1 MESLPESAA
10 SFLATLKSRARE
22 LRRTIV
28 FPEGSDPRVI
38 TAAAR
43 LQQEGM
49 AQPALIT
56 STPQAGLRCIDPA
69 NSELLRKYAAIYYE
83 RRRAKGVT
91 EVEAAAVARKPL
103 YFGALMAAAGDAH
116 GCVAGAANTTSDVVR
131 AALHCVGAATG
142 VRLVSSAFI
151 MALRD
156 RAFGHNG
163 LLTFADCAIVVHPC
177 AVELAQIAMA
187 AAETTRQFL
196 RTEPVV
202 ALLSFSTKGSA
213 SHAHVDEVVEA
224 LKILRQRAPDL
235 NVDGE
240 LQADAALIAAIG
252 QSKAPGSTVAG
263 RANTLIFPNL
273 AAGNIAYKLVERLAD
288 AVAIGPVLQG
298 LAKPIND
305 VSRGS
310 SAEHIYHTAIIT
322 ACQG

>member
-1 MESLPESAA
+1 MLPDSAEA
-10 SFLATLKSRARE
+10 FLANLKSRARE
-22 LRRTIV
+22 RRRSIV

-38 TAAAR
+38 AAAVR
-43 LQQEGM
+43 LQHEGV
-49 AQPALIT
+49 AQPVLIT
-56 STPQAGLRCIDPA
+56 STPQANIRCIDPA
-69 NSELLRKYAAIYYE
+69 NSELTRRYAAIYHE
-83 RRRAKGVT
+83 RRRARGIT
-91 EVEAAAVARKPL
+91 GMEAAEVARKPV
-103 YFGALMAAAGDAH
+103 YFASLMVAAGDAH
-116 GCVAGAANTTSDVVR
+116 GCVAGAANTTADVVR
-131 AALHCVGAATG
+131 AALHCVGTATG
-142 VRLVSSAFI
+142 VRLVSSAFV

-177 AVELAQIAMA
+177 AVELAQIAIA

-196 RTEPVV
+196 QTEPVV
-202 ALLSFSTKGSA
+202 ALLSFSTRGSA
-213 SHAHVDEVVEA
+213 SHAHVDEIVEA

-240 LQADAALIAAIG
+240 LQADAALIAAVG

-273 AAGNIAYKLVERLAD
+273 AAGNIAYKLVERVAG
-288 AVAIGPVLQG
+288 AVAIGPILQG

-310 SAEHIYHTAIIT
+310 SAEHIYHAAILT
-322 ACQG
+322 ACQS